1 MNKRIEELEAE
12 NKKIRDEF
20 NVQRAKMKD
29 LFLQKE
35 GQYTNFIYILR
46 IFINILI
53 FILCEITYLNV

>member
-35 GQYTNFIYILR
+35 GQYYKFHLYIA
-46 IFINILI
+46 
-53 FILCEITYLNV
+53 YLYQYSYLYIV